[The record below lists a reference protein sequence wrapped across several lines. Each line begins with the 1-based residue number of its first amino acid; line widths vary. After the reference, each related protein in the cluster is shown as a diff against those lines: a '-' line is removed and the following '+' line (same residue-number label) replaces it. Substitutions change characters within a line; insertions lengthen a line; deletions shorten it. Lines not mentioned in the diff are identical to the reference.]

1 MPDTPAPSTPLQPPA
16 EPPAEPPDSAKV
28 YDAFISYKQATESP
42 LAAALRHEL
51 HTFAKPWYRLRALRV
66 FLDRTNLDA
75 RPHLWASIEAAVRAS
90 KHFIYLASPEA
101 AASPWV
107 RQELTEFLRGKR
119 PERLIIILADGEIAW
134 DRAARDFDW
143 ARTTA
148 MPRLEAGLVTKD
160 TSPLSDTLYHDARW
174 ARREPISAADPRL
187 RDLVATVSSTLRGVP
202 KDMLAGEDVR
212 LRRRALRLAWGAAGA
227 LLLLAVGLAVA
238 SVWAVTQQ
246 RVAVQRLARSYVAS
260 GMEMVDEGDPLSALP
275 WLLGAL
281 DAEPEGARGAAHRER
296 LGAVL
301 RATPRLVRRWRFDG
315 PVRDAVFSRD
325 GARVMV
331 VTGSEY
337 NEPEVSQALGEND
350 LAGYARVLEVSTGR
364 ALTPPLRHRAGIST
378 ARFSP
383 DGTRAVTAGAD
394 STAMLWILDDP
405 AGVQGVALRHD
416 GPVAHAEF
424 SGDGR
429 RLLTAGSG
437 VRVWRAA
444 DGVLVDTVPLPP
456 EGLHW
461 GTIDSTGARV
471 ATYAQRGEVWE
482 VGAPA
487 VRRIPALEG
496 GEADALRFSPD
507 GRRLFVSTHR
517 PVVPAREREPDTRPV
532 VLVLDA
538 ASGRAAGPAIDQ
550 DTRTS
555 LLELSPDGGLLA
567 IGGGWSAEGGSEPG
581 GLRIWSA
588 ASGAPLTSWLPHP
601 QEALSASFSGDGR
614 WLVSRGWEG
623 TARVWSTVPPDAQEP
638 GAARLAVPLTHG
650 EPVVAARFHPG
661 GRHVLTAGGDEVRV
675 WDLLPVE
682 PREAPEVRAV
692 EPAPLSEEAR
702 SRDGRWTATLGGPV
716 RAGPGARD
724 VLVTDARRG
733 NRGHLLVFP
742 QIVLSLRMSPDAR
755 VLVVASERGSVWIW
769 DLEAREFR
777 GPPLPHGER
786 LSWVEFSPDGRHVAT
801 AGEHARVWDLRT
813 GEPVTPL
820 LVHGPPGEDLHG
832 VEHVAFSPDGSRV
845 ATASA
850 DGTVRVWSTAGGEPV
865 TPRLHG
871 VVGFT
876 WFSADGRSLYAKGP
890 GPEPP
895 LVWSLAPDRRPVEAV
910 RAAVELLSSRRI
922 DETGALVLASRGRT
936 RAP

>member
-1 MPDTPAPSTPLQPPA
+1 MSDTLAPAAPVQPPA
-16 EPPAEPPDSAKV
+16 EPPDPAKV

-101 AASPWV
+101 AESPWV
-107 RQELTEFLRGKR
+107 QQELTEFLRGKR

-143 ARTTA
+143 AKTTA
-148 MPRLEAGLVTKD
+148 MPRLEAGLVTAD

-174 ARREPISAADPRL
+174 ARKEPLSASDPRL

-212 LRRRALRLAWGAAGA
+212 LRRRALRLAWGAAAA
-227 LLLLAVGLAVA
+227 LLLLVVGLAAA

-260 GMEMVDEGDPLSALP
+260 GMELVDEGDPLSALP
-275 WLLGAL
+275 WLVGAL
-281 DAEPEGARGAAHRER
+281 DAEAEGARGAAHRER

-301 RATPRLVRRWRFDG
+301 RATPRLVRRWRFGG
-315 PVRDAVFSRD
+315 PVHDAVFSPD
-325 GARVMV
+325 GARVLV

-337 NEPEVSQALGEND
+337 NEPEVSAALGEND
-350 LAGYARVLEVSTGR
+350 LAGYARVFEVSTGR
-364 ALTPPLRHRAGIST
+364 ALTPVLRHRAGIST

-383 DGTRAVTAGAD
+383 DGTRAVTASAD
-394 STAMLWILDDP
+394 STAMLWILDEP
-405 AGVQGVALRHD
+405 AGVRGVALRHD

-456 EGLHW
+456 EDLHW
-461 GTIDSTGARV
+461 GSIDSTGARV
-471 ATYAQRGEVWE
+471 ATYAQGGEVWE

-487 VRRIPALEG
+487 VRAIPALEG
-496 GEADALRFSPD
+496 NEAESLRFSPD

-517 PVVPAREREPDTRPV
+517 PLVPVPEREPKTRPV
-532 VLVLDA
+532 VLVVDA
-538 ASGRAAGPAIDQ
+538 ASGRAAGPAMDQ

-555 LLELSPDGGLLA
+555 LLEPSPDGGLLA

-581 GLRIWSA
+581 GLRIWST

-601 QEALSASFSGDGR
+601 QEALSVSFSGDGR

-623 TARVWSTVPPDAQEP
+623 TARVWSTVPRDAQEP
-638 GAARLAVPLTHG
+638 GDARLAVPLTHG
-650 EPVVAARFHPG
+650 QPVVAARFHPD
-661 GRHVLTAGGDEVRV
+661 GRHVLTAGGGEVRV

-682 PREAPEVRAV
+682 PRNAPEVRAA
-692 EPAPLSEEAR
+692 EPAPLAEEAR
-702 SRDGRWTATLGGPV
+702 SRDGRWTARLGGPV

-724 VLVTDARRG
+724 VIVTDARQGSRE
-733 NRGHLLVFP
+733 RLLVFP
-742 QIVLSLRMSPDAR
+742 EIVLSVRMSPDGR
-755 VLVVASERGSVWIW
+755 VLLVASEPGSVWIW

-777 GPPLPHGER
+777 GSPLPHGER

-820 LVHGPPGEDLHG
+820 LAHGAPGEDLHG

-845 ATASA
+845 ATASI

-876 WFSADGRSLYAKGP
+876 WFSADGRALYVKGP

-895 LVWSLAPDRRPVEAV
+895 LVWSLAPDARPVDDV
-910 RAAVELLSSRRI
+910 RTAVEILSSRRI
-922 DETGALVLASRGRT
+922 DETGALVLASQGRA